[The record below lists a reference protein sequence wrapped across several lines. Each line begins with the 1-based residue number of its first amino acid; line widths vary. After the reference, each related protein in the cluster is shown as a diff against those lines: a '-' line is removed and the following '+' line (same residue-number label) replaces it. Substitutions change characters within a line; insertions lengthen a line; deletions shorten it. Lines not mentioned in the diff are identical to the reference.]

1 MDNNNEALNPN
12 AAPTPAPA
20 PTPTPPPTPTPA
32 QPNVQPVP
40 QPTPQPAPQQAPQPM
55 GQPFPPQVPDPTM
68 AGTPTTPE
76 KSKKNLPLIIGCI
89 VGVVAVIAIVVVL
102 LLVFLKGGSKTV
114 SCTQTASMMGID
126 IEGTTNIEVTD
137 GKILGGDMT
146 ATINLKNLSEL
157 YASHEQ
163 ELVDSILENYQSQCN
178 EGCTYDHDYVAGDHL
193 TINAKY
199 DVGGMDD
206 LVYTSGI
213 EGKSAQEIADK
224 IQQTLEQSSGT
235 TCKQN

>member
-1 MDNNNEALNPN
+1 MDNNNEALNP
-12 AAPTPAPA
+12 AGAPAPA

-55 GQPFPPQVPDPTM
+55 GQPFPPQVPDPSM
-68 AGTPTTPE
+68 AGAPTTPE

-102 LLVFLKGGSKTV
+102 LLVFLKGGNKIV
-114 SCTQTASMMGID
+114 SCSQTASMLGID
-126 IEGTTNIEVTD
+126 IEGKTDIEVTD
-137 GKILGGDMT
+137 GKILGGKLE

-163 ELVDSILENYQSQCN
+163 ELVDSILESYQSQCN
-178 EGCTYDHDYVAGDHL
+178 EGCKYDHDYVAGDHL
-193 TINAKY
+193 KITAEYDENTIKE
-199 DVGGMDD
+199 V
-206 LVYTSGI
+206 VYSIGT

-224 IQQTLEQSSGT
+224 IQETLEQSSGT
-235 TCKQN
+235 TCTQH